1 VQRTQSGD
9 SDNDALDT
17 NVPSSTTTTSQPSST
32 PTSTPSTSTATN
44 GVTSVSHDM
53 TARQRISSLS
63 TSTDAMSSP
72 SSSSTNRLA
81 LLPST
86 PLTLTV
92 TTSAGSSASSPTSFI
107 TLPSTP
113 PPFSFEPI
121 PQPESPTRQ
130 GSGNGLPHSG
140 SSPSLVHKRASSKT
154 GNLSIS
160 SPVPMTSYNI
170 CNEWLVTKVDGQP
183 SRSGLALPSS
193 ALGRSSSPLMVGM
206 GSSTMRGRAGSS
218 DPSASVSVNG
228 STTTTSGIPGG
239 PAIDIPPS
247 PRAGNPTHSSP
258 TLW

>member
-92 TTSAGSSASSPTSFI
+92 TTSAGSSASPTSFI